1 MNKFLKRFG
10 IDIGTSPVKPTDEKY
25 INYWLELG
33 QYGLGTDSTQMIDDG
48 QWLGNPIKLT
58 YSVDTNTEDRNL
70 IKKVIIEEQN
80 VNNYW
85 SSNSTVYL
93 TPTYDNEHNQSGNT
107 KNVMIRVGKRVV
119 IDLIQNINGEKQFN
133 FRIPS
138 DLVPVNK
145 LTNTSDSSKQV
156 VTLDEYINS
165 GKI

>member
-1 MNKFLKRFG
+1 M
-10 IDIGTSPVKPTDEKY
+10 
-25 INYWLELG
+25 
-33 QYGLGTDSTQMIDDG
+33 
-48 QWLGNPIKLT
+48 T
-58 YSVDTNTEDRNL
+58 YSVDTDTEDRNL

-93 TPTYDNEHNQSGNT
+93 TPTYDNEHNQSGDT

-119 IDLIQNINGEKQFN
+119 IEFITKTQDSNGNIKKDIRFN
-133 FRIPS
+133 IPS

>member
-1 MNKFLKRFG
+1 
-10 IDIGTSPVKPTDEKY
+10 
-25 INYWLELG
+25 
-33 QYGLGTDSTQMIDDG
+33 
-48 QWLGNPIKLT
+48 
-58 YSVDTNTEDRNL
+58 
-70 IKKVIIEEQN
+70 
-80 VNNYW
+80 
-85 SSNSTVYL
+85 
-93 TPTYDNEHNQSGNT
+93 
-107 KNVMIRVGKRVV
+107 MIRVGKRVV

>member
-1 MNKFLKRFG
+1 M
-10 IDIGTSPVKPTDEKY
+10 
-25 INYWLELG
+25 
-33 QYGLGTDSTQMIDDG
+33 
-48 QWLGNPIKLT
+48 
-58 YSVDTNTEDRNL
+58 
-70 IKKVIIEEQN
+70 
-80 VNNYW
+80 NNYW

-93 TPTYDNEHNQSGNT
+93 TPTYDNENNQSGNT

-119 IDLIQNINGEKQFN
+119 IEFIQNINDEKRFN